1 MQRLLAIAWNDLRQ
15 ILAQRSTLV
24 NLFFISPLI
33 MVVVGL
39 ASGALGGDGDT
50 PALLLDVIDHD
61 NSALSASLLD
71 NIRAANENIVLC
83 PYDNDDADVC
93 QLGRA
98 VFNEDEAQARLEAE
112 TSLGLLIIPEGFAAD
127 LQAGEN
133 VTVTYRANANISAPT
148 YVVQAVRAGTQRIGG
163 AFVAER
169 VGASLVADLPAGA
182 GDALRQRAF
191 ERADALWA
199 ERPINV
205 RLITAGGGE
214 QADDEEEEEEQSPG
228 TGLGQS
234 APGIGSMYV
243 MFTVFPLLSALIR
256 ERENWTLQ
264 RLLIA
269 PVRRAHIL
277 GGKLLAR
284 FAIGMA
290 QYGLLFGAA
299 ALFGTDFGDNLP
311 VLVLT
316 MVAFVLCVT
325 GLALA
330 LSTLVE
336 NESQASGIA
345 LFLTLTLAPLG
356 GAWWPLEIVPPFM
369 RALGHI
375 SPVAWAM
382 DAYSALIW
390 FDATLADVLLPVG
403 VLLAMAAAFF
413 TFGVLRFNYEG

>member
-39 ASGALGGDGDT
+39 ASGALGGNGGT
-50 PALLLDVIDHD
+50 PALLLDVLDHD
-61 NSALSASLLD
+61 GSALSASLLD
-71 NIRAANENIVLC
+71 NIRAANKNIVLC
-83 PYDNDDADVC
+83 PFDNDDTDVC

-98 VFNEDEAQARLEAE
+98 AFDEDEAQARLDAE

-148 YVVQAVRAGTQRIGG
+148 YVVQAVRAATQRIGG

-169 VGASLVADLPAGA
+169 VGASLAADLPAGA
-182 GDALRQRAF
+182 RDALRQRAF

-205 RLITAGGGE
+205 RLITAGGGV
-214 QADDEEEEEEQSPG
+214 QADEEEEEQSPG

-311 VLVLT
+311 GLVLT

-336 NESQASGIA
+336 NESQASGIG
-345 LFLTLTLAPLG
+345 LFLTLTA
-356 GAWWPLEIVPPFM
+356 
-369 RALGHI
+369 RAARWGV
-375 SPVAWAM
+375 VAA
-382 DAYSALIW
+382 
-390 FDATLADVLLPVG
+390 
-403 VLLAMAAAFF
+403 
-413 TFGVLRFNYEG
+413 

>member
-1 MQRLLAIAWNDLRQ
+1 MQKLLTITWNDLRQ

-24 NLFFISPLI
+24 NLFFIAPVI

-39 ASGALGGDGDT
+39 ASGALGGDGGT
-50 PALLLDVIDHD
+50 PALLLDVLDRD
-61 NSALSASLLD
+61 DSALSQSLLD
-71 NIRAANENIVLC
+71 NIRAANANIVLC

-93 QLGRA
+93 ELGRA
-98 VFNEDEAQARLEAE
+98 ALDESTAQARLEDE
-112 TSLGLLIIPEGFAAD
+112 TSLGLLVIPEGFDAG
-127 LQAGEN
+127 LRAGEN

-148 YVVQAVRAGTQRIGG
+148 YVVQAVQAAAQHIGG

-169 VGASLVADLPAGA
+169 VGASLVADLPAA
-182 GDALRQRAF
+182 EDELRERVF
-191 ERADALWA
+191 ERADAIWA
-199 ERPINV
+199 ERPIDV
-205 RLITAGGGE
+205 RMVTGDASE
-214 QADDEEEEEEQSPG
+214 AEDEESAG
-228 TGLGQS
+228 TGFGQS

-264 RLLIA
+264 RLLVA
-269 PVRRAHIL
+269 PIRKAHIL
-277 GGKLLAR
+277 GGKMLAR

-290 QYGLLFGAA
+290 QYGVLFGIA
-299 ALFGTDFGDNLP
+299 ALLGTNFGGNLP
-311 VLVLT
+311 AVVLT
-316 MVAFVLCVT
+316 MIAYVLCIT

-336 NESQASGIA
+336 NESQAGGIG

-369 RALGHI
+369 QTLGRI

-382 DAYSALIW
+382 DAYGKLIW
-390 FDATLADVLLPVG
+390 FGGTLADVLLPVG
-403 VLLAMAAAFF
+403 VLLAMAAVFF
-413 TFGVLRFNYEG
+413 TFGALRFKYEG